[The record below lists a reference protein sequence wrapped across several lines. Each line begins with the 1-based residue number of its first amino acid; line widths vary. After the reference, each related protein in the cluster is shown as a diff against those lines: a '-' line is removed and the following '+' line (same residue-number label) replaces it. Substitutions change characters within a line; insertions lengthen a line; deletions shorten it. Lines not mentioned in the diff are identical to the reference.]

1 MRVVDA
7 EYVHH
12 RLTFSECIP
21 AMREA
26 MTAFSAGKTK
36 QLLRSILKLDD
47 GAVMGVMPGAL
58 GAAGVFGAKIVSSY
72 PGNFALGKPSHQ
84 GVIVLFD
91 SETGEPM
98 LVIEAGAVTAI
109 RTASASAAATDALAL
124 PGASRLALLGYGEQA
139 LTHAYA
145 IREVRAL
152 EEVLVWGRSF
162 ERASAFAQRL
172 SRLIDI
178 PVLPTHSAREA
189 VEAADII
196 CTVTAATDPVLEGRW
211 VKAGAHV
218 NAVGSSFAGPS
229 EIDNEL
235 VRRSRFIADSRE
247 GVISQGAEFLYAKA
261 AGLVD
266 DAHIVAEIGE
276 VFAGKVVGR
285 RSPEEITV
293 YKSLG
298 HIVQDLAASA
308 LLMRKIAGDG
318 TAVRQNER
326 KAV

>member
-1 MRVVDA
+1 MRIIDA

-12 RLTFSECIP
+12 RLTFAECIP

-26 MTAFSAGKTK
+26 MVAFSAGKTK
-36 QLLRSILKLDD
+36 QHLRSILELGD

-58 GAAGVFGAKIVSSY
+58 GFAGVFGTKIVSAY

-98 LVIEAGAVTAI
+98 LVIEAGSVTAI

-124 PGASRLALLGYGEQA
+124 PDASRLALLGYGEQA
-139 LTHAYA
+139 WTHAHA
-145 IREVRAL
+145 ICEVRAL
-152 EEVLVWGRSF
+152 EEVQVWGRSF
-162 ERASAFAQRL
+162 ERASAFAERL
-172 SRLIDI
+172 SRSIGI
-178 PVLPTHSAREA
+178 PVRPMDSARDA
-189 VEAADII
+189 VESADII
-196 CTVTAATDPVLEGRW
+196 CTVTAAKEPVLEGRW

-266 DAHIVAEIGE
+266 DQHIAGEIGE

-285 RSPEEITV
+285 RSLNEITV

-308 LLMRKIAGDG
+308 LLMRKIESNE
-318 TAVRQNER
+318 TAARRDER